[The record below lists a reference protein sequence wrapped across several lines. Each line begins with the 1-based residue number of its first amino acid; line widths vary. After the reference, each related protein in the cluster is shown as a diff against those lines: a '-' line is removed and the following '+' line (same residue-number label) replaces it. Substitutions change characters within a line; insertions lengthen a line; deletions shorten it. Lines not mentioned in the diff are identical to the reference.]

1 MQRTYKQEL
10 KRQCVSFGNKKYCFC
25 TENCQRHFQED
36 PRIAY
41 FSMEIG
47 ISSKMPTYSGGLGVL
62 AGDIVKSSADLRLQ
76 MIAITLVSR
85 KGYFRQ
91 KLTEQGDQLEFPD
104 EWDPA
109 KTLTL
114 MPNTVTVNIEGRPV
128 KVQAWL
134 HEYQSVTGGMVPILF
149 LDTDMEENA
158 PEDRR
163 ITDCLYGGDKRYR
176 LKQEIVLGIAGTR
189 LLKNLPFKIRKYHM
203 NEGHSSLLTLE
214 LLKENNGMDAEKV
227 RNLCVFTTHSPVEA
241 AFDQFSYD
249 LIQHVLGERIFAGRI

>member
-1 MQRTYKQEL
+1 MVCPWCHHLSNPALRCPVCGIQIDPHDEAARTNITFDSL
-10 KRQCVSFGNKKYCFC
+10 GGKKYSFC
-25 TENCQRHFQED
+25 SENCRRHFQDD

-47 ISSKMPTYSGGLGVL
+47 ILANMPTYSGGLGVL

-76 MIAITLVSR
+76 MVAITLVSR

-91 KLTEQGDQLEFPD
+91 KLTEQGDQQEFPD
-104 EWDPA
+104 EWDPS

-114 MPNTVTVNIEGRPV
+114 MPNTVTLNIEGRPV

-134 HEYQSVTGGMVPILF
+134 YEYQSITGGMVPILF

-163 ITDCLYGGDKRYR
+163 ITDSLVRWRQTLPIK
-176 LKQEIVLGIAGTR
+176 TR
-189 LLKNLPFKIRKYHM
+189 NRS
-203 NEGHSSLLTLE
+203 GHRR
-214 LLKENNGMDAEKV
+214 D
-227 RNLCVFTTHSPVEA
+227 
-241 AFDQFSYD
+241 
-249 LIQHVLGERIFAGRI
+249 